1 MYNLKIQNQPKPL
14 LKWTL
19 GKTLDRAL
27 SQNPAQKNAHV
38 EIPRMSDFGRYWQF
52 DDINMDDIDER

>member
-1 MYNLKIQNQPKPL
+1 MYNLKNPKPT
-14 LKWTL
+14 KPITRENT
-19 GKTLDRAL
+19 GQGFEPK
-27 SQNPAQKNAHV
+27 SCQKNAHV